1 MKVKGLKL
9 EEIEASHT
17 LGGAGEGRVQG
28 GGKWRGWKGCRCYSV
43 VRYTIIKR
51 YRRIRWKGLRFR
63 V

>member
-1 MKVKGLKL
+1 MKVKELKL
-9 EEIEASHT
+9 EGIEVSHT
-17 LGGAGEGRVQG
+17 LGGAGEGRVQER
-28 GGKWRGWKGCRCYSV
+28 GKCRGCRCYAV